1 MSNTSSSGL
10 DERFAS
16 WFVYLFGWITGIL
29 FLILERRNKTIRL
42 HAYQAT
48 ILSAAMTVVCVILS
62 LLSMIP
68 FLGILF
74 AIINWIVVILY
85 ILVIILCIIRAANG
99 SILSIPIVY
108 DLAKKYAQCSLTVLA
123 FDHKPTN
130 SRSVARG
137 QRMISRFFS
146 GTFCQYHR
154 RPSKIASL
162 LAQAVA
168 GMTME

>member
-1 MSNTSSSGL
+1 MAIIKLIFEKKGKLHMSNTSSSSL

-74 AIINWIVVILY
+74 AIINWIVVVLY

-108 DLAKKYAQCSLTVLA
+108 DLAKKYA
-123 FDHKPTN
+123 
-130 SRSVARG
+130 
-137 QRMISRFFS
+137 
-146 GTFCQYHR
+146 
-154 RPSKIASL
+154 
-162 LAQAVA
+162 
-168 GMTME
+168 